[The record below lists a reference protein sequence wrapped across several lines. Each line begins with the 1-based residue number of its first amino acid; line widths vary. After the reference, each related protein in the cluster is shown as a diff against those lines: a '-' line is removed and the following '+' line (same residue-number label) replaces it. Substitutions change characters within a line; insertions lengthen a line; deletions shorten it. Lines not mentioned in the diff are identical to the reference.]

1 MLKKLK
7 IKMHTPVFEKEVIE
21 ALRIQE
27 GKKYIDCTAGEGGHM
42 FSIAYRGGNVL
53 GIDADEDQISNLEL
67 RIKSSELKSRI
78 ILKQG
83 NFAELERIAKEN
95 KFFPVDGILVDLGL
109 SMRQLTDS
117 GKGFSFKNEEEIL
130 DMRLDGEGKS
140 ASDLLMSLNKE
151 SLFDLFARN
160 SEELSSEVIAESIVR
175 FRIGR
180 KIEKVGDLIRAID
193 YGLTQSTQSE
203 RKEKVYMRIFQA
215 LRIEVN
221 KEFENVQKLLES
233 SKEILVRGGRLVVIT
248 FHSREDRIVKM
259 FAQDNKNY
267 FTHMRLNTKSERSFE
282 RSAHVRVL
290 EKI

>member
-1 MLKKLK
+1 
-7 IKMHTPVFEKEVIE
+7 MHTPVFEKEVIE
-21 ALRIQE
+21 SLRIQE

-42 FSIAYRGGNVL
+42 FSIAHQGGSVL

-67 RIKSSELKSRI
+67 RIKNSELKSRI

-95 KFFPVDGILVDLGL
+95 DFFPVDGILVDLGL
-109 SMRQLTDS
+109 SMRQLENS
-117 GKGFSFKNEEEIL
+117 GKGFSFKNKEESL
-130 DMRLDGEGKS
+130 DMRLAGEEKT

-151 SLFDLFARN
+151 SLFDLFSRN
-160 SEELSSEVIAESIVR
+160 SEELNSEIIAENIVK

-180 KIEKVGDLIRAID
+180 KIEKVGDLLRAID
-193 YGLTQSTQSE
+193 YGLTESNQLE
-203 RKEKVYMRIFQA
+203 RKEKVYTRIFQA

-221 KEFENVQKLLES
+221 KEFENLRKVLES
-233 SKEILVRGGRLVVIT
+233 SKETLNRGGRLIVIT

-259 FAQDNKNY
+259 FAQENKNV
-267 FTHMRLNTKSERSFE
+267 FTHVRLNMRSDRSFE